1 MSMAE
6 SMSDSATTWMVYEI
20 CCACASGA
28 AQSANSTASTALK
41 AVRCEAVGRRCGFT
55 LEVLPLEQYYR
66 QRREQRSV
74 ECDEGH
80 HPRHFRTWRGVRVQ
94 LRGEEEWFDG
104 REYHQQLHE
113 DQ

>member
-1 MSMAE
+1 MAE

-74 ECDEGH
+74 EGDEGDRKSTRLNSSH
-80 HPRHFRTWRGVRVQ
+80 VRISYAVFCLKKKKKTTQ
-94 LRGEEEWFDG
+94 NKH
-104 REYHQQLHE
+104 Y
-113 DQ
+113 